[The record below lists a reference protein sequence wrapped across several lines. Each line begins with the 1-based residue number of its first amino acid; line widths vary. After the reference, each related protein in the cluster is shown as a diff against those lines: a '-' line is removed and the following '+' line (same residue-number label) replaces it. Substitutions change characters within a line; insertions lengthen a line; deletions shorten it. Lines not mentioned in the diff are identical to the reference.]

1 MDRAVMRITPPF
13 ALAMISAAAFGYF
26 GAQAIWWC
34 CA

>member
-1 MDRAVMRITPPF
+1 MSITPPF

>member
-1 MDRAVMRITPPF
+1 MRIPF
-13 ALAMISAAAFGYF
+13 PFLMIAAAAAGYF

>member
-1 MDRAVMRITPPF
+1 MDRKLMRIPF
-13 ALAMISAAAFGYF
+13 PFLMIAAAAAGYF

>member
-1 MDRAVMRITPPF
+1 MRIPF
-13 ALAMISAAAFGYF
+13 PFLMIAAAAFGYF

>member
-1 MDRAVMRITPPF
+1 MRITPSF
-13 ALAMISAAAFGYF
+13 AFAMIAAAAFGYF